1 MTVDEVVWFA
11 NHKYGECAYTIE
23 RDNKLYIFTNKS
35 QWCIFL
41 KDMARFG
48 KYTLYHINYNYD
60 NEHYH
65 KQGHGYHLDFLVYY
79 AIRHDLDLPCDMNEF
94 MRLYDMWKL
103 GREVEE
109 SIATWE
115 FLCKEEV

>member
-115 FLCKEEV
+115 FLSKEDV

>member
-48 KYTLYHINYNYD
+48 KYTLYHINYKYD

-79 AIRHDLDLPCDMNEF
+79 AIRHDLDLPCDMN
-94 MRLYDMWKL
+94 
-103 GREVEE
+103 
-109 SIATWE
+109 
-115 FLCKEEV
+115 LCDCMTCGSLAAR